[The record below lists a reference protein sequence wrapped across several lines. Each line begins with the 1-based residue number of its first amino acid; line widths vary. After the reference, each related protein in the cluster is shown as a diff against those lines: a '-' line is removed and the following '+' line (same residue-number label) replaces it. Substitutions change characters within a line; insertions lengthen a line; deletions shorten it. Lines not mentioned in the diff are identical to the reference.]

1 MSTIIRLPYTDGVFV
16 QNENARIVIYG
27 LDHYYILLT

>member
-1 MSTIIRLPYTDGVFV
+1 MSRLVRLPYTNGIFV
-16 QNENARIVIYG
+16 SSENAHIVIYG